1 MSDINL
7 IKTVLF
13 NAANL
18 NDALTKL
25 TELGIQYRACTFTDN
40 GYHITGHDITF
51 WPTQSL
57 RCPLAVCINGNLFD
71 YDDRRSFLAGQCET
85 VETPVPAAS
94 PDTTGQHPILSQYEI
109 QLVQQYRTG
118 QGFNHNP
125 AVENKGFVILYRG
138 EICGWMLFLSNPQGY
153 CPGCIAV
160 DADLNCWLSVGGNDY
175 DGAEKWVVHQTGQRL
190 VTLSRNAVTGTVS
203 YLSIKTIPFQ
213 TLRNTLREERRLKG
227 SRVKGLS
234 S

>member
-13 NAANL
+13 NSANL
-18 NDALTKL
+18 NEALTKL

-40 GYHITGHDITF
+40 GYHVTGHDVTF
-51 WPTQSL
+51 WPTQST

-94 PDTTGQHPILSQYEI
+94 PDTTGQ
-109 QLVQQYRTG
+109 
-118 QGFNHNP
+118 
-125 AVENKGFVILYRG
+125 
-138 EICGWMLFLSNPQGY
+138 
-153 CPGCIAV
+153 
-160 DADLNCWLSVGGNDY
+160 
-175 DGAEKWVVHQTGQRL
+175 RL

-203 YLSIKTIPFQ
+203 FLSIKTIPL
-213 TLRNTLREERRLKG
+213 TNLRHIVRTERRLKN

>member
-13 NAANL
+13 NAQNL
-18 NDALTKL
+18 NEALTKL
-25 TELGIQYRACTFTDN
+25 TELGIEYRACTFTDN

-71 YDDRRSFLAGQCET
+71 YDDRLSFLAGQCET

-94 PDTTGQHPILSQYEI
+94 PDT
-109 QLVQQYRTG
+109 
-118 QGFNHNP
+118 
-125 AVENKGFVILYRG
+125 
-138 EICGWMLFLSNPQGY
+138 
-153 CPGCIAV
+153 
-160 DADLNCWLSVGGNDY
+160 
-175 DGAEKWVVHQTGQRL
+175 TGQRL

>member
-25 TELGIQYRACTFTDN
+25 TELGIEYRACTFTDN
-40 GYHITGHDITF
+40 GYHVTGYDITF

-57 RCPLAVCINGNLFD
+57 RCPLAVCIDGNLFD

-85 VETPVPAAS
+85 VETLVPAAS
-94 PDTTGQHPILSQYEI
+94 PEI
-109 QLVQQYRTG
+109 
-118 QGFNHNP
+118 
-125 AVENKGFVILYRG
+125 
-138 EICGWMLFLSNPQGY
+138 
-153 CPGCIAV
+153 
-160 DADLNCWLSVGGNDY
+160 
-175 DGAEKWVVHQTGQRL
+175 TGQRIFTAGKAPL
-190 VTLSRNAVTGTVS
+190 NWLLKS
-203 YLSIKTIPFQ
+203 YPKVEQLRA
-213 TLRNTLREERRLKG
+213 TLRIERRLKR
-227 SRVKGLS
+227 SLAKGLS

>member
-1 MSDINL
+1 MSELNL

-18 NDALTKL
+18 NDALTRL
-25 TELGIQYRACTFTDN
+25 TELGIQYRACSFTDN
-40 GYHITGHDITF
+40 GFHITGHDVTF

-94 PDTTGQHPILSQYEI
+94 PDTTGQRPVTCSCLHNCDCPSVDLHPLRKCYGSMVNRSPY
-109 QLVQQYRTG
+109 
-118 QGFNHNP
+118 
-125 AVENKGFVILYRG
+125 
-138 EICGWMLFLSNPQGY
+138 
-153 CPGCIAV
+153 
-160 DADLNCWLSVGGNDY
+160 
-175 DGAEKWVVHQTGQRL
+175 
-190 VTLSRNAVTGTVS
+190 NAVFKFN
-203 YLSIKTIPFQ
+203 LPAIRQTIR
-213 TLRNTLREERRLKG
+213 TERRLKN

>member
-18 NDALTKL
+18 NEALTRF
-25 TELGIQYRACTFTDN
+25 TELGIEYRACTFTDN
-40 GYHITGHDITF
+40 GYHVSGHDITF
-51 WPTQSL
+51 WPTSSV
-57 RCPLAVCINGNLFD
+57 RCPLAVCINGNFFD

-94 PDTTGQHPILSQYEI
+94 PDTTGQHPDSEPDNFYTSCPKCTQKTPHYIVGLYGHCKSCQHPIETF
-109 QLVQQYRTG
+109 RE
-118 QGFNHNP
+118 P
-125 AVENKGFVILYRG
+125 ADRF
-138 EICGWMLFLSNPQGY
+138 
-153 CPGCIAV
+153 
-160 DADLNCWLSVGGNDY
+160 DY
-175 DGAEKWVVHQTGQRL
+175 DQAERDWEAHSNSLSEVRPKFVFPKKPLVEVLRL
-190 VTLSRNAVTGTVS
+190 RE
-203 YLSIKTIPFQ
+203 I
-213 TLRNTLREERRLKG
+213 LRNERRLKN

>member
-1 MSDINL
+1 MSELNL

-40 GYHITGHDITF
+40 GYHVTGHDITF

-71 YDDRRSFLAGQCET
+71 YDDRLSFLAGQCET

-94 PDTTGQHPILSQYEI
+94 PETTGQRPTYLEVSFDRSGNLVQKIYPKLSQVR
-109 QLVQQYRTG
+109 Q
-118 QGFNHNP
+118 
-125 AVENKGFVILYRG
+125 
-138 EICGWMLFLSNPQGY
+138 
-153 CPGCIAV
+153 
-160 DADLNCWLSVGGNDY
+160 
-175 DGAEKWVVHQTGQRL
+175 
-190 VTLSRNAVTGTVS
+190 
-203 YLSIKTIPFQ
+203 SIRI
-213 TLRNTLREERRLKG
+213 ERRLNR
-227 SRVKGLS
+227 SQAKGLS